1 MKKLLVLLLVIVQL
15 RGTAQQGMPVT
26 DSTPAM
32 LDGIKAGYTITE
44 TSEKEV
50 GNKGNFSR
58 YKLRFYVTNVTNET
72 KIFYQK
78 PTFFGGSISNVI
90 VRFMCANA
98 TGARLT
104 NKDATMQMQPAYIMA
119 DVEGDDCKTGKK
131 AIHRQSVNIGYWLRP
146 GETVT
151 VNTIMITPLGEKPAM
166 TAVYYP
172 QTGGQAGTLITGT
185 PQPQRA
191 ENFVHIKSFA
201 TNNYLQLENG
211 PLACTKIDFEWW
223 SAQWQLLPVP
233 GTTYYVIKNRFRN
246 NYITID
252 KNGNALMT
260 NDAQPASAMWVVEEV
275 GQTGTYTI
283 RNAANNGKLVMQN
296 NLLRVTT
303 SYSSGP
309 SEQWIIEP

>member
-1 MKKLLVLLLVIVQL
+1 MRKLLTLLFVITQL
-15 RGTAQQGMPVT
+15 RSTAQQALPVT
-26 DSTPAM
+26 DSLPAL

-58 YKLRFYVTNVTNET
+58 YKLRFYVTNITNET

-78 PTFFGGSISNVI
+78 PTFFGGTISNVL

-104 NKDATMQMQPAYIMA
+104 NKDATMQMQPAYITA
-119 DVEGDDCKTGKK
+119 DVESEDCKTGKK

-151 VNTIMITPLGEKPAM
+151 VNTIMITPLGEKPAV

-172 QTGGQAGTLITGT
+172 QTGAQIGTLITGVPT
-185 PQPQRA
+185 QQA
-191 ENFVHIKSFA
+191 SDNFVRIKSFA

-211 PLACTKIDFEWW
+211 PLACTSIDFGWW
-223 SAQWQLLPVP
+223 SAQWQVLPVP
-233 GTTYYVIKNRFRN
+233 GTAYYVIKNRFRN

-252 KNGNALMT
+252 NNNNVFMT
-260 NDAQPASAMWVVEEV
+260 NDAKAASAMWVVEEV
-275 GQTGTYTI
+275 GQTGTYSI
-283 RNAANNGKLVMQN
+283 RNAANNGQLVLQN
-296 NLLRVTT
+296 NMLRVSTAYTT
-303 SYSSGP
+303 APSG
-309 SEQWIIEP
+309 QWIIEP